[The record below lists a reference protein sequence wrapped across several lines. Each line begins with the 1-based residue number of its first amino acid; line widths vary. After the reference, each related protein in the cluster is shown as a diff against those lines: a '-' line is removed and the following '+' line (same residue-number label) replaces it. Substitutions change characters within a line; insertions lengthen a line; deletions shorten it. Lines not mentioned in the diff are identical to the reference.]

1 MLRGAT
7 ISWWDRRFRLS
18 PPAVA
23 GSAARWGRR
32 SCRLPLTRSLPY
44 TEDVKP
50 SYIALLALVLTTA
63 CGERAPGPSFDSL
76 TEGFV
81 YGTLALSPASAT
93 QSGYH
98 QHQHVN
104 LDEALD
110 DFSAQSIASQR
121 QFYMDFRGRLEKWK
135 AAGLSPEQRADFEI
149 VSDQIS
155 MGLLELDSIQSYR
168 HNPTVYVELIGNAL
182 FNPLVLEYTNK
193 PQRIRHII
201 ARLGK
206 VPTLL
211 EQAQR
216 WPWTRTRAI
225 LT

>member
-1 MLRGAT
+1 MLASALMTGCGG
-7 ISWWDRRFRLS
+7 
-18 PPAVA
+18 PAA
-23 GSAARWGRR
+23 S
-32 SCRLPLTRSLPY
+32 
-44 TEDVKP
+44 
-50 SYIALLALVLTTA
+50 
-63 CGERAPGPSFDSL
+63 PSFDSL
-76 TEGFV
+76 TEEFV

-98 QHQHVN
+98 QHKDIN

-155 MGLLELDSIQSYR
+155 EGLLEMDSIQSYR
-168 HNPTVYVELIGNAL
+168 HNPTLYVELIGNAL
-182 FNPLVLEYTNK
+182 FNPLVLEYANK

-206 VPTLL
+206 VPALL
-211 EQAQR
+211 EQARQN
-216 WPWTRTRAI
+216 
-225 LT
+225 